1 MRKFFVAFLLF
12 PALSSVADVD
22 LGKPIAVQADAT
34 QISRKIVHAHL
45 VMPVKPGPLTLFYPK
60 WIPGEHA
67 PTGPIQGL
75 VGLQLSANGKRVPWR
90 RDLVN
95 LYTIRCEIPAG
106 TANLDIDL
114 DYLIPVD
121 VEGYSSAAAASAML
135 GMLNWNQVILYP
147 SGFSPDD
154 LTYQATLKVPPGWH
168 FGTALPIATKGD
180 TVQFKPVS
188 LTTLVDSPV
197 VMGVHYRNIALTEG
211 STNPSSEM
219 DIVADSAAALE
230 LPDEKI
236 AQYRQLI
243 TQAKALFGATHYTH
257 YHFLCTLSDSTFH
270 DGIEHHESSLNTM
283 PENGFTDKD
292 VLERAQDLLPHE
304 YVHSWNGK
312 YRRPADLAT
321 PDFQQ
326 PMKNDLLWVY
336 EGLTEYLGSFVLTAR
351 SGLRDVEMS
360 REYLA
365 GIAAQLDQASGR
377 TWRPLQDTADNAS
390 FLYDS
395 PKQWRDRR
403 RYVDFYPEGVLLW
416 LEADALIREKT
427 NGGKSLDDFCH
438 AFHGGESGGPMLKT
452 YVADDVMNALNDVVP
467 NDWRSF
473 WTERLNAVSTR
484 APMKGIEST
493 GWRVIYND
501 QPNHVLE
508 TLAKQEKAT
517 DAWFSLGL
525 EIGDDS
531 TIVDVRGNSPADAA
545 KLAPGMKIIAVNSR
559 SYSADRLKE
568 AIGEAAQGSK
578 PPVELL
584 VNNADYFQTFKL
596 DYHDG
601 PRYPHLE
608 RDPSRP
614 DLLSEIL
621 KPRTN

>member
-1 MRKFFVAFLLF
+1 MRIFFCAFLLF
-12 PALSSVADVD
+12 PALSSFAEADFGKTVTVQVD
-22 LGKPIAVQADAT
+22 AS

-75 VGLQLSANGKRVPWR
+75 VDLQLSANGKRVPWR
-90 RDLVN
+90 RDLVE
-95 LYTIRCEIPAG
+95 LYTIQCEVPAG
-106 TANLDIDL
+106 TANLEIDL

-147 SGFSPDD
+147 SGSDTD
-154 LTYQATLKVPPGWH
+154 HLTYQATLKLPQGWRL
-168 FGTALPIATKGD
+168 GTALPVASKGD

-197 VMGVHYRNIALTEG
+197 VMGLHYRNIPLTEG
-211 STNPSSEM
+211 SGTPSSEM
-219 DIVADSAAALE
+219 DIVADSSVALE
-230 LPDEKI
+230 LPDAKI
-236 AQYRQLI
+236 AQFRQLI
-243 TQAKALFGATHYTH
+243 TQAKQLFGATHYEH

-270 DGIEHHESSLNTM
+270 DGIEHHESSLDTM
-283 PENGFTDKD
+283 PENWFTDKD
-292 VLERAQDLLPHE
+292 ALATAQDLLPHE
-304 YVHSWNGK
+304 FVHSWNGK

-321 PDFQQ
+321 PDYQQ
-326 PMKNDLLWVY
+326 PMKDDLLWVY

-351 SGLRDVEMS
+351 SGLRDMEMS
-360 REYLA
+360 REFLA
-365 GIAAQLDQASGR
+365 GIAAQLDQESGR
-377 TWRPLQDTADNAS
+377 TWRPLQDTADYAS
-390 FLYDS
+390 FLYAS

-403 RYVDFYPEGVLLW
+403 RWVDFYAEGVLLW
-416 LEADALIREKT
+416 LEADTVIRQKT
-427 NGGKSLDDFCH
+427 SGGKSLDDFCH
-438 AFHGGESGGPMLKT
+438 DFHGGESGAPILKT
-452 YVADDVMNALNDVVP
+452 YVAGDVMNALNNVAPV
-467 NDWRSF
+467 DWASF
-473 WTERLNAVSTR
+473 WAERLNVVSPR

-493 GWRVIYND
+493 GWRVVYND
-501 QPNHVLE
+501 QPNRVQE
-508 TLAKQEKAT
+508 TIAKPDKVT

-525 EIGDDS
+525 LIGEES
-531 TIVDVRGNSPADAA
+531 TIVDVRGNSAADAA

-568 AIGEAAQGSK
+568 AITEAAQGSK

-608 RDPSRP
+608 RDSSRP

>member
-12 PALSSVADVD
+12 PALSSLADVEVA
-22 LGKPIAVQADAT
+22 KPIAVQADAT

-60 WIPGEHA
+60 WIPGEHT

-75 VGLQLSANGKRVPWR
+75 VDLQLSANGKRVPWR
-90 RDLVN
+90 RDLVD

-121 VEGYSSAAAASAML
+121 VEGYSSAAASSAML
-135 GMLNWNQVILYP
+135 GMLNWNQVILYH
-147 SGFSPDD
+147 SGSSPDD
-154 LTYQATLKVPPGWH
+154 LTYQASLKVPLGWH
-168 FGTALPIATKGD
+168 FGTALPIVTKGD

-197 VMGVHYRNIALTEG
+197 VMGLYYRNIALTEG
-211 STNPSSEM
+211 SVNPGSEM

-230 LPDEKI
+230 LPDGKI
-236 AQYRQLI
+236 AQYRHLI
-243 TQAKALFGATHYTH
+243 TEAKALFGATHYTH

-292 VLERAQDLLPHE
+292 VLATLQELLPHE
-304 YVHSWNGK
+304 FVHSWNGK

-326 PMKNDLLWVY
+326 PMKDDLLWVY

-351 SGLRDVEMS
+351 SGLRDMEMS
-360 REYLA
+360 RDYLA
-365 GIAAQLDQASGR
+365 GIAALLDQQSGR

-416 LEADALIREKT
+416 LEADALIRQKS
-427 NGGKSLDDFCH
+427 NGAKSLDDFCR
-438 AFHGGESGGPMLKT
+438 AFHGGENSGPMLKT
-452 YVADDVMNALNDVVP
+452 YVAADVMNAMNEVVS
-467 NDWRSF
+467 NDWNSF
-473 WTERLNAVSTR
+473 WTERLDAVSPK
-484 APMKGIEST
+484 APIKGIEET

-501 QPNHVLE
+501 QPNRVLE
-508 TLAKQEKAT
+508 ALAKQDKTT

-531 TIVDVRGNSPADAA
+531 AIVDVRGNSPADAA

-568 AIGEAAQGSK
+568 AIDEATKGSK

-584 VNNADYFQTFKL
+584 VNNADYFQTYKL

-621 KPRTN
+621 KSRTK

>member
-12 PALSSVADVD
+12 PALSSLADVD
-22 LGKPIAVQADAT
+22 LAKPITVQADAT

-90 RDLVN
+90 RDLVD

-121 VEGYSSAAAASAML
+121 VEGYSSAAASSAML

-147 SGFSPDD
+147 SGSSPDD
-154 LTYQATLKVPPGWH
+154 LTYQASLKVPPGWH
-168 FGTALPIATKGD
+168 FGTALPIVTKGD

-197 VMGVHYRNIALTEG
+197 VMGLYYRNIALTEG
-211 STNPSSEM
+211 SANPSNEM

-243 TQAKALFGATHYTH
+243 TQAKDLFGATHYTH

-283 PENGFTDKD
+283 PEDGFTDKD
-292 VLERAQDLLPHE
+292 VLATLQELLPHE

-326 PMKNDLLWVY
+326 PMKDDLLWVY

-351 SGLRDVEMS
+351 SGLRDMKMS
-360 REYLA
+360 RDFLA
-365 GIAAQLDQASGR
+365 GIAALLDQQIGR

-416 LEADALIREKT
+416 LEVDALIRQKS
-427 NGGKSLDDFCH
+427 NGAKSLDDFCR
-438 AFHGGESGGPMLKT
+438 AFHGGENSGPMLKT
-452 YVADDVMNALNDVVP
+452 YLVDDVMNALNDVMP
-467 NDWRSF
+467 NDWNSF
-473 WTERLNAVSTR
+473 WTERLSAVSPR

-501 QPNHVLE
+501 QPNRVLE
-508 TLAKQEKAT
+508 TLAKQEKTT

-531 TIVDVRGNSPADAA
+531 AIVDVRGNSPADAA

-568 AIGEAAQGSK
+568 AIGEATKGSK

-584 VNNADYFQTFKL
+584 VSNADYFQTYRL

-621 KPRTN
+621 KPRTK